1 MDIWPILLLTVGLMA
16 FIIYLSVVVSRLFF
30 VKKEAITP
38 GTASLLFISFIL
50 VSSSFYMVL
59 TEKNG
64 ILPLKNMTSS
74 IAEQRNDEGENM
86 QPLNQNNKMRTDLLN
101 ACLQRDGIDMLFEEF
116 PFQVLDVSL
125 LEEEWGQQEE
135 TLFTETNIVARFSIG
150 DDDVMLIEDA
160 VKRSSEKTL
169 MERFD
174 LESLDRDVL
183 DSCLAEIGELG

>member
-1 MDIWPILLLTVGLMA
+1 MDIWPLLLLTAGLMA
-16 FIIYLSVVVSRLFF
+16 FIVYLSVVVSRLFF
-30 VKKEAITP
+30 IKKEAITF
-38 GTASLLFISFIL
+38 GTASLLFISFVL
-50 VSSSFYMVL
+50 VASSFYMVL

-74 IAEQRNDEGENM
+74 KAEQQKDDGENM
-86 QPLNQNNKMRTDLLN
+86 QTLNQNNKMKTDLLN
-101 ACLQRDGIDMLFEEF
+101 ACLQKEGIDMFFEAF

-160 VKRSSEKTL
+160 VKGSSEKTL
-169 MERFD
+169 MEQFD
-174 LESLDRDVL
+174 WESLDRDVL
-183 DSCLAEIGELG
+183 DSCLAEIGELE

>member
-1 MDIWPILLLTVGLMA
+1 MDIWPILLLTAGLMA

-50 VSSSFYMVL
+50 VASSFYMVL

-64 ILPLKNMTSS
+64 ILSLKNMTSS

-86 QPLNQNNKMRTDLLN
+86 QPLNQNNKMKTDLLN
-101 ACLQRDGIDMLFEEF
+101 ACLQRDDIDMLFEAF

-160 VKRSSEKTL
+160 VKGSSEKTL
-169 MERFD
+169 MEQFD
-174 LESLDRDVL
+174 WESLDRDVL
-183 DSCLAEIGELG
+183 DSCIAEIGELE

>member
-1 MDIWPILLLTVGLMA
+1 MDIWPILLLTAGLMA

-74 IAEQRNDEGENM
+74 IAGQRNDEGENM
-86 QPLNQNNKMRTDLLN
+86 QPLNQNNKMKTDLLN
-101 ACLQRDGIDMLFEEF
+101 ACLQRDGIDMLFEEI

-160 VKRSSEKTL
+160 VKGSSEKTL
-169 MERFD
+169 MEQFD
-174 LESLDRDVL
+174 WESLDRDVL
-183 DSCLAEIGELG
+183 DSCLAEIGELE

>member
-1 MDIWPILLLTVGLMA
+1 MDIWPILLLTAGLMA

-30 VKKEAITP
+30 IKKEAITS
-38 GTASLLFISFIL
+38 GTASLLFISFVL
-50 VSSSFYMVL
+50 VASSFYMVL

-86 QPLNQNNKMRTDLLN
+86 QPLNQNNKMKTDLLN
-101 ACLQRDGIDMLFEEF
+101 ACLQRDGIDMLFEAF

-160 VKRSSEKTL
+160 VKGSSEKTL
-169 MERFD
+169 MEQFD
-174 LESLDRDVL
+174 WESLDRDML
-183 DSCLAEIGELG
+183 DSCLAEIGELE

>member
-1 MDIWPILLLTVGLMA
+1 MDIWPILLLTAGLMA

-30 VKKEAITP
+30 IKKEAITS
-38 GTASLLFISFIL
+38 GTASLLFISFVL
-50 VSSSFYMVL
+50 VASSFYMVL

-86 QPLNQNNKMRTDLLN
+86 QPLNQNNKMKTDLLN
-101 ACLQRDGIDMLFEEF
+101 ACLQRDGIDMLFEAF
-116 PFQVLDVSL
+116 PFQDLDVSL

-160 VKRSSEKTL
+160 VKGSSEKTL
-169 MERFD
+169 MEQFD
-174 LESLDRDVL
+174 WESLDRDVL
-183 DSCLAEIGELG
+183 DSCLAEIGELE

>member
-1 MDIWPILLLTVGLMA
+1 MDIWPILLLTAGLMA

-86 QPLNQNNKMRTDLLN
+86 QPLNQNNKMKTDLLN
-101 ACLQRDGIDMLFEEF
+101 ACLQRDGIDMLFEEI

-160 VKRSSEKTL
+160 VKGSSEKTL
-169 MERFD
+169 MEQFD
-174 LESLDRDVL
+174 WESLDRDVL
-183 DSCLAEIGELG
+183 DSCLAEIGELE

>member
-86 QPLNQNNKMRTDLLN
+86 QPLNQNNKMKTDLLN
-101 ACLQRDGIDMLFEEF
+101 ACLQRDGIDMLFEEI

-135 TLFTETNIVARFSIG
+135 TLFAETNIVARFSIG

-160 VKRSSEKTL
+160 VKGSSEKTL
-169 MERFD
+169 MEQFD
-174 LESLDRDVL
+174 WESLDRDVL
-183 DSCLAEIGELG
+183 DSCLAEIGELE

>member
-1 MDIWPILLLTVGLMA
+1 MDIWPILLLTAGLMA

-86 QPLNQNNKMRTDLLN
+86 QPLNQNNKMKTDLLN

-160 VKRSSEKTL
+160 VKGSSEKTL
-169 MERFD
+169 MEQFD
-174 LESLDRDVL
+174 WESLDRDVL
-183 DSCLAEIGELG
+183 DSCLAEIGELE

>member
-1 MDIWPILLLTVGLMA
+1 MDIWPILLLTAGLMA

-30 VKKEAITP
+30 IKKEAITS
-38 GTASLLFISFIL
+38 GTASLLFISFVL
-50 VSSSFYMVL
+50 VASSFYMVL

-86 QPLNQNNKMRTDLLN
+86 QPLNQNNKMKTDLLN
-101 ACLQRDGIDMLFEEF
+101 ACLQRDGIDMLFEAF

-160 VKRSSEKTL
+160 VKGSSEKTL
-169 MERFD
+169 MEQFD
-174 LESLDRDVL
+174 WESLDRDVL
-183 DSCLAEIGELG
+183 DSCLAEIGELE

>member
-1 MDIWPILLLTVGLMA
+1 
-16 FIIYLSVVVSRLFF
+16 
-30 VKKEAITP
+30 
-38 GTASLLFISFIL
+38 
-50 VSSSFYMVL
+50 MVL

-86 QPLNQNNKMRTDLLN
+86 QPLNQNNKMKTDLLN
-101 ACLQRDGIDMLFEEF
+101 ACLQRDGIDMLFEEI

-160 VKRSSEKTL
+160 VKGSSEKTL
-169 MERFD
+169 MEQFD
-174 LESLDRDVL
+174 WESLDRDVL
-183 DSCLAEIGELG
+183 DSCLAEIGELE

>member
-1 MDIWPILLLTVGLMA
+1 MDIWPILLLTAGLMA

-86 QPLNQNNKMRTDLLN
+86 QLLNQNNKMKTDLLN

-160 VKRSSEKTL
+160 VKGSSEKTL
-169 MERFD
+169 MEQFD

-183 DSCLAEIGELG
+183 DSCLAEIGELE